1 MMLALA
7 AAIGAKAQTVTFD
20 KNDYLSLG
28 VYDTWEESP
37 FRTGR
42 LEGNCRVASNPY
54 RDGDNDSRRVL
65 GFQRSRYG
73 SNTFGA
79 CIDLKEPFALT
90 SEVQYVHVMLHKP
103 KAGRVMLIGLGK
115 RREREGQ
122 SRKAEQFWVFPE
134 TAVSTGRWNDV
145 VFPIKGHDGIDIY
158 SLVVVPDCESTH
170 HLAADFVCYI
180 DNIMV
185 GKDATPR
192 IAPVADDEDGGD
204 TADCTYCTIHDAN
217 RNGEVLSSDGRQL
230 STLVLPA
237 GKDFTISMRPERGI
251 TYDGV
256 IIRTGKKVVR
266 INKKQFQNDRYTIPA
281 AMMVGDVE
289 VEGLFVEI
297 KQLNP
302 SGEK

>member
-1 MMLALA
+1 MKLILMILALVS
-7 AAIGAKAQTVTFD
+7 AIDSKAQTVTFD

-28 VYDTWEESP
+28 VYDTWEDSP
-37 FRTGR
+37 FRTGS
-42 LEGNCRVASNPY
+42 LEGNCRVAKNPY
-54 RDGDNDSRRVL
+54 RNADNNSRYVL
-65 GFQRSRYG
+65 GVQRSRYG

-79 CIDLKEPFALT
+79 RIDLKEPFALT
-90 SEVQYVHVMLHKP
+90 SDVQYIHVMLHKP

-122 SRKAEQFWVFPE
+122 SRKTEQFWVFSE
-134 TAVSTGRWNDV
+134 TAVTTGRWNDV
-145 VFPIKGHDGIDIY
+145 VFPIKGHNGIDIY

-192 IAPVADDEDGGD
+192 ITPMADDEDSGD
-204 TADCTYCTIHDAN
+204 AADRNHCTIHDAN
-217 RNGEVLSSDGRQL
+217 RNGEVLSGDGRQL

-237 GKDFTISMRPERGI
+237 GKDFTISIRPERGF

-266 INKKQFQNDRYTIPA
+266 IDKKQFHNDRYTIPA
-281 AMMVGDVE
+281 AMMEGDVE
-289 VEGLFVEI
+289 VEGLFVEK
-297 KQLNP
+297 KQ
-302 SGEK
+302 